1 MGRAVQALGEIAL
14 RVNDLDR
21 MQDFYENTVGLE
33 IMRRFP
39 NIVFFRIAEGYGG
52 HTAILALF
60 DRGDEVQAEAS
71 TLDHL
76 AFTIDFADYE
86 AEKRRLEGT
95 GLAVRTRVFD
105 WVGWRSLFIR
115 DPEGNVVE
123 FVCRD
128 PALAPTG

>member
-1 MGRAVQALGEIAL
+1 MGRVRALGEIAL
-14 RVNDLDR
+14 RVNDLGR
-21 MQDFYENTVGLE
+21 MQDFYENIVGLE
-33 IMRRFP
+33 FMRRFP

-60 DRGDEVQAEAS
+60 DRGREARAEAT

-76 AFTIDFADYE
+76 AFTIDVADYE
-86 AEKRRLEGT
+86 EEKRRLEGA
-95 GLAVRTRVFD
+95 GLAVETQVFE

-115 DPEGNVVE
+115 DPEGNHVE

-128 PALAPTG
+128 PTLVPTG

>member
-1 MGRAVQALGEIAL
+1 MRRAVRALGEIAL
-14 RVNDLDR
+14 RVSDLGR
-21 MQDFYENTVGLE
+21 MQDFYENIVGLE

-39 NIVFFRIAEGYGG
+39 NMVFFRIAEGYGG

-60 DRGDEVQAEAS
+60 DRGGEVRAEAS

-76 AFTIDFADYE
+76 AFTIDVADYE
-86 AEKRRLEGT
+86 AEKRRLEGA
-95 GLAVRTRVFD
+95 GLAVRTQVFD

-115 DPEGNVVE
+115 DPEGNLVE

-128 PALAPTG
+128 PALVPSG